1 MSHYSI
7 TTKTGDDG
15 KTSLLNSERVS
26 KINPRPEA
34 YGTLDEA
41 NAFLGLAKSMC
52 GSTWISKILEMVQN
66 HIYVINS
73 ELACPPQDLHT
84 LTRRIH
90 KRDLTDLETVENEL
104 EAELELPRAFVLY
117 GQRTLSAYLDV
128 ARAVVRRAERRI
140 VELYKSEPQEN
151 SLILAYIN
159 RLSDVLFLLAR
170 YDEFSNRVPYSHP
183 TILEKE

>member
-1 MSHYSI
+1 MSHHSI
-7 TTKTGDDG
+7 TTKKGDEG

-26 KINPRPEA
+26 KFNPRPEA
-34 YGTLDEA
+34 YGSLDEA

-52 GSTWISKILEMVQN
+52 NSTWTYNILEMVQN

-73 ELACPPQDLHT
+73 ELACPPQDTHKLKR
-84 LTRRIH
+84 LIQ
-90 KRDLTDLETVENEL
+90 KRDLTDLEAIESEL

-128 ARAVVRRAERRI
+128 ARAVFRRAERRI
-140 VELYKSEPQEN
+140 VELNEIDPLKN
-151 SLILAYIN
+151 SLILAYVN

-183 TILEKE
+183 TILDKE